1 MQGASVWACC
11 GPMPRAEKTSFR
23 EAGAAEIAGERP
35 GRYGRFRLVAPT
47 GKDTRREIVL
57 VTGASSGI
65 GAALAKRFARAGHD
79 LVLVARRRAKLNKL
93 AADLRREHGVTVH
106 VVASDLARPGAA
118 TKLAASLRRRRL
130 DVGILVNNAGI
141 NAVGEFEKIATK
153 ENLDIVA
160 LNVAAATEMLSSFL
174 PAMIKRKH
182 GRVLNVAS
190 TSSFVPVP
198 FMATYAASKAYLLS
212 LTESLAEETRD
223 HGVTLTALCPGVT
236 DTPMLGAMDRSD
248 PGFTKLIAF
257 TVSDVDDVAN
267 QGYEACMAGEVIRIP
282 GYVNLLAT
290 LSSRTVP
297 RWVVR
302 RISGMLGRSA
312 H

>member
-1 MQGASVWACC
+1 MATQRKSEEV
-11 GPMPRAEKTSFR
+11 
-23 EAGAAEIAGERP
+23 
-35 GRYGRFRLVAPT
+35 
-47 GKDTRREIVL
+47 VL

-65 GAALAKRFARAGHD
+65 GEALAKRFARAGHD
-79 LVLVARRRAKLNKL
+79 LVLVARSRGKLNKL
-93 AADLRREHGVTVH
+93 AADLRQQHHVKVDVAVT
-106 VVASDLARPGAA
+106 DLAKPGAA
-118 TKLAASLRRRRL
+118 TKLAANLKRRRL

-141 NAVGEFEKIATK
+141 NAVGEFTRITTR
-153 ENLDIVA
+153 ENLDIIA

-174 PAMIKRKH
+174 PAMIKRGH

-190 TSSFVPVP
+190 TSSFLPVP

-212 LTESLAEETRD
+212 LTESLAEEVCG

-236 DTPMLGAMDRSD
+236 ETPMLTSMEKSD
-248 PGFTKLIAF
+248 PTFTKLVGF

-267 QGYEACMAGEVIRIP
+267 EGYEACMAGEVIRVP
-282 GYVNLLAT
+282 GYVNLMT
-290 LSSRTVP
+290 TISSRTMP

-302 RISGMLGRSA
+302 RISGILGRSA